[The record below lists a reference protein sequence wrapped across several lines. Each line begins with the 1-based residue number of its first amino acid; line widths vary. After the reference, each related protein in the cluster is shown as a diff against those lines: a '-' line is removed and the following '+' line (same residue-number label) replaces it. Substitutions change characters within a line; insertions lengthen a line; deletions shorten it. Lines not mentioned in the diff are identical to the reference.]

1 MNALKNGLLI
11 SILTPLV
18 LLQSGA
24 SSPQRRREPSDYT
37 YSAALTGDLQKLRD
51 AALSSDYAY
60 SRLAHLCNNIGP
72 RLSGSPQASRAVE
85 YVAAEMHK
93 LGADVTL
100 EKVRVSHWERGIETG
115 EIVEFPGQAPG
126 TVQKIVLTALGG
138 SIATPEEGL
147 TAGVVVVRDFNEL
160 NSIGRE
166 RVAGKIVLFNAKFD
180 KEKAAQGM
188 ALEAYS
194 EAVVYRGAG
203 ASAAAKLG
211 AVAAL

>member
-1 MNALKNGLLI
+1 
-11 SILTPLV
+11 
-18 LLQSGA
+18 
-24 SSPQRRREPSDYT
+24 
-37 YSAALTGDLQKLRD
+37 
-51 AALSSDYAY
+51 
-60 SRLAHLCNNIGP
+60 
-72 RLSGSPQASRAVE
+72 
-85 YVAAEMHK
+85 
-93 LGADVTL
+93 L

-211 AVAAL
+211 AVAALIRSVGGAEFRLPHTGALRYQDGTQRIPAAAVSTEDAD